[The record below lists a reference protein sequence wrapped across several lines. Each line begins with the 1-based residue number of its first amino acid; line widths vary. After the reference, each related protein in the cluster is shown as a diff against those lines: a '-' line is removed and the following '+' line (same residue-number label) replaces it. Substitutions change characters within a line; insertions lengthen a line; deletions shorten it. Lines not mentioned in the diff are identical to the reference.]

1 MVCPEQLYAGVQAMV
16 TVPTLLLH
24 TAVPPGPVQDALY
37 VVDTVGETEVLPDE
51 ALPVEKLFPVHEVAL
66 LDDQVS
72 VLLSL
77 LVMVVGDA
85 DTVQEGATAQDAY
98 VYVPLSTP
106 LLQVRLSDT
115 QEDPAGTVLA

>member
-1 MVCPEQLYAGVQAMV
+1 MV

-51 ALPVEKLFPVHEVAL
+51 APPVEKLSPVHDVAL

-98 VYVPLSTP
+98 VYVPLKVP
-106 LLQVRLSDT
+106 LLQLRLSDT
-115 QEDPAGTVLA
+115 HEDPAGTVLAWYAVTLDP